1 MEKTRVQAKI
11 EMNLVLAEEFDFT
24 AGGDNLR
31 IGTMYF
37 LRSAQTG
44 EFTAVP
50 YYMTEATDKK
60 EFNSFFNAK
69 MVYVPR
75 YIFEPVNVTAL
86 VTAEPV
92 IL

>member
-1 MEKTRVQAKI
+1 MEKIRVAAKI
-11 EMNLVLAEEFDFT
+11 EMNLVLAEQFDFT

-44 EFTAVP
+44 EFTAQP
-50 YYMTEATDKK
+50 YYMTEFTDKK

-75 YIFEPVNVTAL
+75 YIFEPVTILRVS
-86 VTAEPV
+86 TAE
-92 IL
+92 